1 MSRNT
6 KNISSK
12 KAYCKVCHDAGK
24 PESEYTSHWVKDLT
38 GNTTCPTLLNTECR
52 YCFKLGHTAKFCD
65 NLIKGN
71 KEKERIERSA
81 QVVAEKPV
89 ALQNKKPVGRF
100 AALCDDNEPEK
111 KVSAN
116 IIVNEYPSL
125 CVRVKKVEVSKLE
138 VKTGWAAIAAK
149 PKEVQSF
156 DAPVRNSGFLVLSD
170 YIKNAPAEKLV
181 IDVNVA
187 PWVSKPI
194 ITKSWVDWSEGED
207 E

>member
-1 MSRNT
+1 
-6 KNISSK
+6 
-12 KAYCKVCHDAGK
+12 
-24 PESEYTSHWVKDLT
+24 
-38 GNTTCPTLLNTECR
+38 
-52 YCFKLGHTAKFCD
+52 
-65 NLIKGN
+65 
-71 KEKERIERSA
+71 
-81 QVVAEKPV
+81 
-89 ALQNKKPVGRF
+89 
-100 AALCDDNEPEK
+100 
-111 KVSAN
+111 
-116 IIVNEYPSL
+116 
-125 CVRVKKVEVSKLE
+125 VKKVEVSKLE
-138 VKTGWAAIAAK
+138 VKTGWSAIAAK